1 MRRIISRA
9 RLREFWQE
17 HTTTEASL
25 KIWHKVVKQVE
36 WNKPDDIKKTF
47 GDSIDIF
54 KKCKKL
60 VYIFDVGGNNVRVI
74 CDVNFETKIVYILFV
89 LTHDEYSKDRWKEI
103 LC

>member
-1 MRRIISRA
+1 MRIISRA
-9 RLREFWQE
+9 RLREFWQA
-17 HTTTEASL
+17 HATTKASL
-25 KIWHKVVKQVE
+25 KIWHEVVKQAE
-36 WNKPDDIKKTF
+36 WNKPDDIKQTF

-74 CDVNFETKIVYILFV
+74 CDVNFKTKIVYILFV
-89 LTHDEYSKDRWKEI
+89 LTHDEYSKDRWKEK

>member
-1 MRRIISRA
+1 MRIISRA
-9 RLREFWQE
+9 RLREFWQA
-17 HTTTEASL
+17 HATTGASL
-25 KIWHKVVKQVE
+25 KIWHEVVKQAE
-36 WNKPDDIKKTF
+36 WNKPDDIKQTF

-74 CDVNFETKIVYILFV
+74 CDVNFKTKIVYILFV
-89 LTHDEYSKDRWKEI
+89 LTHDDYSKDRWKEK